1 MYTVEFE
8 TDASI
13 ITSLDPTGKFN
24 DVEVIIDEDS
34 NVYIRQF
41 DDDAD
46 AYEMVIMDY
55 TQFIQI
61 FAAMKSSEGVYLLEK
76 REQQNDSV

>member
-8 TDASI
+8 PDASV
-13 ITSLDPTGKFN
+13 ITSLDPTGQFN
-24 DVEVIIDEDS
+24 DVEVIIGED
-34 NVYIRQF
+34 NHVYIRQF
-41 DDDAD
+41 DDDAN

-61 FAAMKSSEGVYLLEK
+61 FAAVQSPEGVYIIENRK
-76 REQQNDSV
+76 QNDTV

>member
-8 TDASI
+8 PDASI
-13 ITSLDPTGKFN
+13 ITSLDPTGQFN
-24 DVEVIIDEDS
+24 DVEVIIGED
-34 NVYIRQF
+34 NHVYIRQF
-41 DDDAD
+41 DDDAG

-61 FAAMKSSEGVYLLEK
+61 FAAMKSPEGVYILEK
-76 REQQNDSV
+76 REKHNDSI